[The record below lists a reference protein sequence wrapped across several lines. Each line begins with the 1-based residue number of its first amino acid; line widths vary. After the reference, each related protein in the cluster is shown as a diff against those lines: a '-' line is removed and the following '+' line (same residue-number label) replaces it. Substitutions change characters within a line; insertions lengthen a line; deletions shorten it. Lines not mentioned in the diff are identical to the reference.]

1 MKLLKRK
8 DSLTFKREKPLAKQ
22 ERIYLRASFLAAL
35 CLKCGVESGA
45 QRQVTGSMRHPI
57 YANLMGKDLRH
68 LFKFLPRS
76 ND

>member
-1 MKLLKRK
+1 MRHPRESEGKAAE
-8 DSLTFKREKPLAKQ
+8 SLESETLR
-22 ERIYLRASFLAAL
+22 YLRASFLAAL

-57 YANLMGKDLRH
+57 YAKLMGKDLRH